1 VVANLRKAPDSL
13 IIMAVAIARNIGAG
27 ILGFVAG
34 FVFVIG
40 TEAFSEMV
48 YPFPPVDD
56 PKDFETCM
64 IAHVARYPAWV
75 LACVVPLWS
84 LAIFSTVWTAT
95 RLGTNRNPLIG
106 IVVGGLLYVAAICN
120 LTMLPYPIWFKAGI
134 ILALPLAGFWGFRL
148 ARGKNLG
155 IA

>member
-1 VVANLRKAPDSL
+1 MIVS
-13 IIMAVAIARNIGAG
+13 IARNIGAG
-27 ILGFVAG
+27 ILGLVAG

-56 PKDFETCM
+56 PKDFEKCM

-95 RLGTNRNPLIG
+95 RLATNRNPFIG

-120 LTMLPYPIWFKAGI
+120 LTMLPYLMWFKVSI
-134 ILALPLAGFWGFRL
+134 VLALPLSGFLGSRL
-148 ARGKNLG
+148 AKTK
-155 IA
+155 

>member
-1 VVANLRKAPDSL
+1 MIGTFARNL
-13 IIMAVAIARNIGAG
+13 VAIV
-27 ILGFVAG
+27 LGLIAG
-34 FVFVIG
+34 FVFVIA
-40 TEAFSEMV
+40 TEAFSAV
-48 YPFPPVDD
+48 VHPFPPDAD
-56 PKDFETCM
+56 PNDFETCV
-64 IAHVARYPAWV
+64 AHVARYPAWV

-95 RLGTNRNPLIG
+95 RLGTNRNPFIG

-120 LTMLPYPIWFKAGI
+120 LTMLPYPMWFKVSI
-134 ILALPLAGFWGFRL
+134 VLALPMSGFWGFRL